1 MARYKIEYTYD
12 DTKDKFGT
20 GWYAPVGASAGV
32 VLPGC
37 VGEPTVTKLPDP
49 PIKQR
54 FIVEIESPAT
64 FARREAVD
72 LEAVIYRYGARPHA
86 PFDGRTIT
94 VTEG

>member
-37 VGEPTVTKLPDP
+37 VEEPTVTRLPDP
-49 PIKQR
+49 PVKQR
-54 FIVEIESPAT
+54 FIVEIEFPAAEPPT
-64 FARREAVD
+64 RGLDYSKEIQSAV
-72 LEAVIYRYGARPHA
+72 EGHVVASSH
-86 PFDGRTIT
+86 T
-94 VTEG
+94 VTVTPG